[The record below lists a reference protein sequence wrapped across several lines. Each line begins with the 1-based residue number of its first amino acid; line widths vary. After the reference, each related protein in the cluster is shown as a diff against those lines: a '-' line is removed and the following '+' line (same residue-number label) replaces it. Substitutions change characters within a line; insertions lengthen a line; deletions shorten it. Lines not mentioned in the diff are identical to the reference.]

1 MTASTPIVSCVAEG
15 YGHASFDEAAVAI
28 LRILDDGEWHK
39 SIDEVHKPL
48 RPWVAES
55 MFGRVKSYFKIEHR
69 KVGGG
74 PASYFEWRSWD
85 VNRDRRVRS
94 FIEEGFPS
102 GVARTMA
109 GRATNGAGVERMLEQ
124 LRSRLPGVS
133 DAKLI
138 EGLVADGVPRR
149 LAKAMLAETRGEG
162 TEPGRPLPRPR
173 RSH

>member
-1 MTASTPIVSCVAEG
+1 M
-15 YGHASFDEAAVAI
+15 AI

-74 PASYFEWRSWD
+74 PGSYFEWRSWD

-124 LRSRLPGVS
+124 LRSRLSGVS